1 MGVRL
6 RKDESHLLP
15 FRVFQARPSCRV
27 LGENRFLNCAKGS
40 PNFKP
45 LKSARATS
53 ASHDCAAAVPDKAS
67 KIKHNIRFMVISCPV
82 RFMWII
88 QAVGSFFYIQ
98 PHTAAGVFQTA
109 FFTYIRSVSSASM
122 SRRPLRRV
130 SLRLQA
136 AAKACLPPTKV
147 NFSRARVMAV

>member
-67 KIKHNIRFMVISCPV
+67 KIKHNIRFMVIFCPV

-88 QAVGSFFYIQ
+88 QIVSSFFYIQ
-98 PHTAAGVFQTA
+98 LHTAAGVFQTA
-109 FFTYIRSVSSASM
+109 FLPISVPFHPPACRAGRCGGFRCGC
-122 SRRPLRRV
+122 RRRQRHVCRRQ
-130 SLRLQA
+130 R
-136 AAKACLPPTKV
+136 
-147 NFSRARVMAV
+147 